1 MKKKLLRTI
10 LLIVILLLAIV
21 LGKVGGDSALAIPW
35 ISFLGAGAS
44 FGLEPTVVDLYVLK
58 FTFGLTVNINVLQA
72 ILILVGIFVYSHI
85 KIRE

>member
-21 LGKVGGDSALAIPW
+21 LGKVGGDSALTIPW
-35 ISFLGAGAS
+35 ISFFGAGAS

-72 ILILVGIFVYSHI
+72 ILILIGILLYSHI